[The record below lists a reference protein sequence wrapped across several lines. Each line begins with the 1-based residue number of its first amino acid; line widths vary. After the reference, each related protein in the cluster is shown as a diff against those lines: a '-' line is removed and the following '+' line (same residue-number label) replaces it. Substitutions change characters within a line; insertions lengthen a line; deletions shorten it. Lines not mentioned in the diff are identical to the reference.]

1 MFVGFF
7 TAQAYGLT
15 TARDFPRPWIVV
27 IDIVLAAVSIAFD
40 TKFDTQVRV
49 SRLCCCNCFL
59 EQMPIHIIF
68 HLKNDAY
75 RHRVLVIGPVQVE
88 TLNI

>member
-27 IDIVLAAVSIAFD
+27 IDIVLAAVSIAYYTEFD
-40 TKFDTQVRV
+40 AQVGV
-49 SRLCCCNCFL
+49 SRPCCCNCFL
-59 EQMPIHIIF
+59 EQMPIHTIL
-68 HLKNDAY
+68 HLKNDAHS
-75 RHRVLVIGPVQVE
+75 HRVLVIGPIQVK

>member
-7 TAQAYGLT
+7 TAQAYRLSA
-15 TARDFPRPWIVV
+15 ARDFPRPWIVM
-27 IDIVLAAVSIAFD
+27 IDIVLAAVSIAFY
-40 TKFDTQVRV
+40 TEFDTQVRV
-49 SRLCCCNCFL
+49 SRLYCCNCFF

-68 HLKNDAY
+68 HLKNDAHC
-75 RHRVLVIGPVQVE
+75 HRVLVISLIQVD

>member
-7 TAQAYGLT
+7 TAQAYRLSA
-15 TARDFPRPWIVV
+15 ARDFPRLWIVV
-27 IDIVLAAVSIAFD
+27 LDIVLAAVGIAFD

-75 RHRVLVIGPVQVE
+75 RHRVLVIGPIQVE

>member
-40 TKFDTQVRV
+40 TKLDTQVRV
-49 SRLCCCNCFL
+49 S
-59 EQMPIHIIF
+59 
-68 HLKNDAY
+68 NDTHC
-75 RHRVLVIGPVQVE
+75 HRVLVIGPIQVE